1 VGAGVSTSPRPPSPR
16 SQPPRSGRVRRWP
29 ILLALVAVVVA
40 AIVFRDR
47 DASDQ
52 AAARVEATSA
62 AGPSV
67 PSADALSTT
76 WYCAE
81 GTSTP
86 DGRADETVIV
96 ASVADNPV
104 DATISVIPGDGASAG
119 LSHTVR
125 IDARGEARVRVGDL
139 LETPEPFVIVEVA
152 GGQAVVAHSVTGND
166 DVATEPCARSASGDW
181 YFAGGTTLKGAQQ
194 FLVLLDPFGDDAIVD
209 VTFLTDDGVQQPDD
223 FQGLSVPRRSR
234 VTIPVHEA
242 VPRQRNVAIHVH
254 ARTGRVVAERSELF
268 DGTASEGEIA
278 RRGIALS
285 AGQETPRRTWQF
297 ADGTTGDGATAAIGV
312 ANFGSRPTTVEVGVL
327 LEGGVGAAT
336 FAPQTVEVPAR
347 GVARVDV
354 GSTIPAG
361 TRYAVSVASRDAEG
375 DGERVVAGILEWW
388 SDSSS
393 STGTASTPG
402 SSLLARRWVVA
413 LPSGD
418 LDGVVTVVNPGT
430 AAATAGLLVFE
441 PGGTTGPTSAP
452 ERAIEAGRIGV
463 FDLAAVGAASDRVV
477 VVTSDQ
483 PVAVGVTYTGA
494 AGAAIAS
501 AIPDFAP
508 SAR

>member
-1 VGAGVSTSPRPPSPR
+1 
-16 SQPPRSGRVRRWP
+16 
-29 ILLALVAVVVA
+29 LALVAVVAA

-47 DASDQ
+47 EPSDQ
-52 AAARVEATSA
+52 AAARVEATST

-81 GTSTP
+81 GTSTS

-96 ASVADNPV
+96 ASVSDNPV

-119 LSHTVR
+119 LSHALR
-125 IDARGEARVRVGDL
+125 IDARGEARVRVGDI
-139 LETPEPFVIVEVA
+139 LETPEPSVIVEIA
-152 GGQAVVAHSVTGND
+152 GGQAVVAHAVARND
-166 DVATEPCARSASGDW
+166 DVATEPCARSAARDW

-194 FLVLLDPFGDDAIVD
+194 FLVLLNPFGDDAIVD

-242 VPRQRNVAIHVH
+242 VPRQRNVAMHAH
-254 ARTGRVVAERSELF
+254 ARSGRVVAERSELF

-285 AGQETPRRTWQF
+285 AGQEAPRRSWQF
-297 ADGTTGDGATAAIGV
+297 PQGITGFGASAVVGV
-312 ANFGSRPTTVEVGVL
+312 ANFGTKPTTVEVGVL
-327 LEGGVGAAT
+327 LEGGEGAAT
-336 FAPQTVEVPAR
+336 FAPQTVTVPAR
-347 GVARVDV
+347 GVTSVEV
-354 GSTIPAG
+354 GGGVPQGS
-361 TRYAVSVASRDAEG
+361 RYSVTVASRDAEG
-375 DGERVVAGILEWW
+375 AGEPVVAGFLEWW
-388 SDSSS
+388 PVNSGG
-393 STGTASTPG
+393 TGVATTPG
-402 SSLLARRWVVA
+402 SSLLARQWVVA
-413 LPSGD
+413 SPGGD

-441 PGGTTGPTSAP
+441 PGDTTGPTSAP
-452 ERAIEAGRIGV
+452 ERAIEAGRIAV
-463 FDLAAVGAASDRVV
+463 FDLEAVGAGSDRVL

-501 AIPDFAP
+501 AIPDFVP